1 MPSRLNELMLDELKE
16 QFADVDTCV
25 FVDFSG
31 LSGRQ
36 AVALRDQLRARCG
49 ERAVISVVKTSL
61 ARRAFAETEH
71 LSAVIDGEMA
81 SVLDGPTAVAYGA
94 DDPAVL
100 AKAIAEWAKKEKLTT
115 LKGGVLAGRPLP
127 ADAASRLAQ
136 IPPRP
141 VLMGQVIG
149 SAAGPLRA
157 ALGIARTMIRR
168 AVSVVDALAKQKSED
183 GESSGDEE

>member
-49 ERAVISVVKTSL
+49 DRAVLSVVKTSL
-61 ARRAFAETEH
+61 VRRAFAEIEH
-71 LSAVIDGEMA
+71 LSAATEGEMA
-81 SVLDGPTAVAYGA
+81 AVLDGPTAVAYGA

-100 AKAIAEWAKKEKLTT
+100 AKVIAEWAKKEKLTT
-115 LKGGVLAGRPLP
+115 LKGGVLAGRLLP
-127 ADAASRLAQ
+127 AEAAGRLAR
-136 IPPRP
+136 IPPGP

-168 AVSVVDALAKQKSED
+168 AVSVVDALAKQKQED
-183 GESSGDEE
+183 EQSGED